1 MVVACMTQ
9 WREDWQE
16 NNLSAGQQAHAA
28 VIHQLKED
36 HRNATAQARRESAAA
51 RIVQEEVISDLEA
64 EMRAYLEKIETY
76 IPPKVEPDYCPS
88 VPMHQCINA

>member
-36 HRNATAQARRESAAA
+36 HRNATAQARLESA
-51 RIVQEEVISDLEA
+51 
-64 EMRAYLEKIETY
+64 
-76 IPPKVEPDYCPS
+76 
-88 VPMHQCINA
+88 